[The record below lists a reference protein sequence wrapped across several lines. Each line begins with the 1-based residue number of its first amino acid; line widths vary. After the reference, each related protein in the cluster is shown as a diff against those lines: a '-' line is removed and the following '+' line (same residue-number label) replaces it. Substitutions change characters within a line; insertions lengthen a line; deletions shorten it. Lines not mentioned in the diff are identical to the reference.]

1 LPESFLVMSTSI
13 ICPDCG
19 GIVGATERTPEGVP
33 CTCFQSYQVKDSPA
47 PAHEEEDAA
56 KTHLL
61 DAPTRKQKICC
72 MCGKDVSGKKRLRDS
87 LGYWCMDCHRAD
99 QKKRKPV
106 GIPCPKCGRIVKPET
121 IVVEDNQK
129 MCSRCYRELLDE
141 RRPGA
146 KRFRAISFKA
156 YDQQERIR
164 LLILFGI
171 FFALLL
177 IILLKA
183 MGWIG
188 ET

>member
-1 LPESFLVMSTSI
+1 MSTSI

-19 GIVGATERTPEGVP
+19 GIVGATEKTPEGMP
-33 CTCFQSYQVKDSPA
+33 CTCFLGYGVKVPPA
-47 PAHEEEDAA
+47 PDLSDEEDPSA
-56 KTHLL
+56 THLL
-61 DAPTRKQKICC
+61 DAPKPKGKICC

-99 QKKRKPV
+99 QKRRKPQ

-141 RRPGA
+141 RRPGS
-146 KRFRAISFKA
+146 KRFRMVSFKA

-164 LLILFGI
+164 LLVLFGI

>member
-1 LPESFLVMSTSI
+1 MSTSI

-19 GIVGATERTPEGVP
+19 GIVGATERSPEGVP
-33 CTCFQSYQVKDSPA
+33 CVCFQSYNVKTAARPS
-47 PAHEEEDAA
+47 EDDDPSA
-56 KTHLL
+56 THLL
-61 DAPTRKQKICC
+61 DAPKPKGKICC

-99 QKKRKPV
+99 QKKHKPQGV
-106 GIPCPKCGRIVKPET
+106 GCPKCGRIVKPET
-121 IVVEDNQK
+121 IIVEENQK

-141 RRPGA
+141 RRPGN
-146 KRFRAISFKA
+146 KRFRTISFKA

-164 LLILFGI
+164 LLVLFGI

-183 MGWIG
+183 IGWIG

>member
-1 LPESFLVMSTSI
+1 MSTSI

-19 GIVGATERTPEGVP
+19 GIVGATERTAEGVP
-33 CTCFQSYQVKDSPA
+33 CTCFQSYKVKDA
-47 PAHEEEDAA
+47 PADTDALA
-56 KTHLL
+56 GADPSATHLI
-61 DAPTRKQKICC
+61 DAPKLKGKFCC

-106 GIPCPKCGRIVKPET
+106 GVPCPKCGRIVKPET
-121 IVVEDNQK
+121 IIVEEDQK
-129 MCSRCYRELLDE
+129 MCSRCYREILDE
-141 RRPGA
+141 RRPGQ
-146 KRFRAISFKA
+146 KRFRTISFKA
-156 YDQQERIR
+156 YDQQERVR
-164 LLILFGI
+164 LLVLFGI